1 MRKSVFILFLLIF
14 FSSLT
19 AGVFAKYSVVS
30 KRIYIQDRSNAVI
43 AYIEPDGTVLNGAN
57 SIIGYINP
65 DGSVLN
71 SSYSARGYIESDG
84 RILNSS
90 YKKIAYLHTDGSV
103 LDPSYSPLAYIRN
116 GCVID
121 PSYKTILYFD
131 TPVSARVIAVFFI
144 FFYWEV
150 KKLASLKNFIFVLY
164 HWATPRFTGEEGFEP
179 PTTASIVHVSF
190 SNKSKFFYNWIVK

>member
-30 KRIYIQDRSNAVI
+30 KRIYIQDRSNAV
-43 AYIEPDGTVLNGAN
+43 
-57 SIIGYINP
+57 
-65 DGSVLN
+65 
-71 SSYSARGYIESDG
+71 RGYIESDG

-144 FFYWEV
+144 FFY
-150 KKLASLKNFIFVLY
+150 
-164 HWATPRFTGEEGFEP
+164 
-179 PTTASIVHVSF
+179 
-190 SNKSKFFYNWIVK
+190 